1 MFADI
6 RQMVVNNAHGCTL
19 SVCPHEAQAARPH
32 YAVHTAAFD
41 GQQGRSMVS
50 LNAQQSAR
58 LAAVQ
63 CKFLL
68 QSFSRSSFRVGACR
82 IAVQYAVVRVV
93 LLAIAPRPFLAAS
106 TCRWL
111 CHRPHIHV
119 NIRIQAALTASPLEI
134 IPSVAGTV
142 YCAAGPSDESH
153 MECSRSG
160 RTVDWSS
167 SYSG

>member
-63 CKFLL
+63 V
-68 QSFSRSSFRVGACR
+68 SSTYIFTQLKGTLA
-82 IAVQYAVVRVV
+82 V
-93 LLAIAPRPFLAAS
+93 LLYIMLSCVLFCLRLRQGLFWRQVPADDYATGLIFMS
-106 TCRWL
+106 THEYRRL
-111 CHRPHIHV
+111 
-119 NIRIQAALTASPLEI
+119 
-134 IPSVAGTV
+134 
-142 YCAAGPSDESH
+142 
-153 MECSRSG
+153 
-160 RTVDWSS
+160 
-167 SYSG
+167 